1 MALEYLFAF
10 VMMLSVLIFVHEL
23 GHFLVAKACGVRVL
37 KFSLGFG
44 NPIGIGRY
52 RLRWKRGHTEYV
64 VAWIP
69 LGGFVKMLGEYTE
82 DASDEEAVA
91 HPSETLPG
99 RPLWQ
104 KLSIVFAGPAMNLL
118 LPVLVFMVI
127 LAIGLDRRGT
137 LVGTVE
143 AGSPAAVAG
152 IEAGDQIVQVDDQ
165 PVDFWEDLEGAIVP
179 NPGGTA
185 TLVYRRDGAEQRT
198 QLEVG
203 ARQGLDEF
211 GTTRDLGWIGL
222 EDSLPRA
229 QIAIAGSDAPA
240 RAAGLRSGDRVI
252 SVAGEP
258 ADDWYRF
265 EAAYAAAGTTGRV
278 EFGIERGS
286 GDPPEKLTLR
296 VPALGSAAALGV
308 GYASVVITGVT
319 PDSAASRAGLEA
331 GDVVLTVG
339 GAPVASF
346 GAFAE
351 VVRDSEGRT
360 LELDVA
366 RDGVQRRVDVTP
378 ELTTYELGMGL
389 EETRYMVGIT
399 AERALP
405 GSIAIDRVRNPL
417 VSLPRAV
424 GMTVDLT
431 HAFLRG
437 LGKLVTGEVS
447 RKQLAGPIGIAQLA
461 GDAYRRGW
469 ESYLKVMVLISIN
482 LGILNLLPIPILDG
496 GQALVFLV
504 EGVRRGP
511 LSLRTREV
519 VQQLGLTVLIL
530 LMGLAFWNDI
540 SRNWS
545 SVVDWLRRG
554 AGL

>member
-1 MALEYLFAF
+1 MAFEYLFAF

-69 LGGFVKMLGEYTE
+69 LGGFVKMLGEYT
-82 DASDEEAVA
+82 DDTSDEEAVA

-104 KLSIVFAGPAMNLL
+104 KLSIVFAGPVMNLL
-118 LPVLVFMVI
+118 LPVLVFMVG
-127 LAIGLDRRGT
+127 LAIGLDRRGPV
-137 LVGTVE
+137 VGTVE

-152 IEAGDQIVQVDDQ
+152 IEAGDRIVRVDGQ
-165 PVDFWEDLEGAIVP
+165 PVNFWDDLELAIVP

-198 QLEVG
+198 ELDIG

-211 GTTRDLGWIGL
+211 GKTRDLGWIGL
-222 EDSLPRA
+222 ENTLPRA
-229 QIAIAGSDAPA
+229 RIAIAEAGAPA
-240 RAAGLRSGDRVI
+240 RAAGLLSGDRVI

-258 ADDWYRF
+258 VDDWYGF
-265 EAAYAAAGTTGRV
+265 AATYAAAGTTGRV
-278 EFGIERGS
+278 EIEIERAT
-286 GDPPEKLTLR
+286 GDPPENLTLQ
-296 VPALGSAAALGV
+296 VPALGSTAALGV
-308 GYASVVITGVT
+308 GQASVVISGVT
-319 PDSAASRAGLEA
+319 PDSAASIAGLEA
-331 GDVVLTVG
+331 GDVVLSVG
-339 GAPVASF
+339 GVPVGSF

-351 VVRDSEGRT
+351 AVRDSEGRT

-366 RDGVQRRVDVTP
+366 HDGVQRRVDVTP

-399 AERALP
+399 AERSLP
-405 GSIAIDRVRNPL
+405 GTISIDRVRNPL

-431 HAFLRG
+431 RAFLRG

-447 RKQLAGPIGIAQLA
+447 RKQLAGPIGIAQIA
-461 GDAYRRGW
+461 GEAYQRGW

-511 LSLRTREV
+511 LSLRTREF
-519 VQQLGLTVLIL
+519 VQQIGLTVLIL

-545 SVVDWLRRG
+545 AVVDWLRRG